1 MQAVIVLAFC
11 GWALLGWQGASTVGH
26 NGAIDAAE
34 HLRYAE
40 YLASHWRLPSK
51 SENYEYAS
59 PPLFRATAVVAE
71 KLVRTIPAA
80 AVELRSDTLTRALW
94 LILVTGGACAMT
106 AARRPVRRL
115 GAAALALGA
124 LWGLDEAV
132 MLSKSEPWTA
142 GQLIALAC
150 GAGLV
155 VVTGL
160 IASELWPEN
169 TRRALAAG
177 AFVAAYPVVYRM
189 SIIFHPEMPFAL
201 LCSIAMLLLLRGAR
215 LSWPTRLGWWLGA
228 ACGAAIL
235 TRQPG
240 ALLAL
245 CLLAAA
251 LRAGGRSA
259 RAFALRTAVAIV
271 LLAGPWWVY
280 AGYRW
285 HNPLQSNLLLTP
297 AKMLSGQPPSFF
309 VSAPLRTLVLHPY
322 RPDFTNELFPKL
334 HADLWSDWYGA
345 LHPWIAPSQID
356 RVTASSQSVLGLVGD
371 ALALGGLLLLA
382 LPASLRV
389 ALRRSR
395 APADLGLGV
404 LALVALAAFSVYVA
418 TLIRFPQRDGDP
430 IKSSYLLFTAP
441 CWAIFSV
448 TAWSEVRTRWRRLN
462 KLLVLTAVLYLASYG
477 SDLGGA
483 LAQSAPVG
491 NLGELRNVVDLST
504 FFQQNSPN
512 PGIGGPIELLV
523 GVNENGSRD
532 ATGVTLTIA
541 LSPAMRLLGRPYV
554 LQGRC
559 GATVPIHCDLG
570 EIPGGTSTYI
580 RFGVD
585 VTAGGPQTMTAH
597 AASGQIDFNP
607 ADNTSSYTVNLG
619 PG

>member
-1 MQAVIVLAFC
+1 
-11 GWALLGWQGASTVGH
+11 VGH

-40 YLASHWRLPSK
+40 YLASHWALPSK

-59 PPLFRATAVVAE
+59 PPLFQATAVVAE
-71 KLVRTIPAA
+71 KLVRTVPAA
-80 AVELRSDTLTRALW
+80 AMELRSDTLTRGLW
-94 LILVTGGACAMT
+94 LILVTAGACAMT
-106 AARRPVRRL
+106 VTRRRFRLL
-115 GAAALALGA
+115 GATALALGG

-150 GAGLV
+150 GAGLI

-160 IASELWPEN
+160 IARELWPGD

-201 LCSIAMLLLLRGAR
+201 LSGIAMLQLLRGAR
-215 LSWPTRLGWWLGA
+215 LGWPTRLGWWLGA

-251 LRAGGRSA
+251 LRVGGRA
-259 RAFALRTAVAIV
+259 VGAFTLRAALAIV
-271 LLAGPWWVY
+271 LIAGPWWIY
-280 AGYRW
+280 ATYRW

-297 AKMLSGQPPSFF
+297 AKMLSGQPASFF
-309 VSAPLRTLVLHPY
+309 ISAPLRALVLHPY
-322 RPDFTNELFPKL
+322 RPDFTNELLPKL

-345 LHPWIAPSQID
+345 LHPWIAPSRID
-356 RVTASSQSVLGLVGD
+356 RVTASSQSVLGFVGD
-371 ALALGGLLLLA
+371 ALALAGLVLLA
-382 LPASLRV
+382 LPATLRV

-395 APADLGLGV
+395 APADLGLGL
-404 LALVALAAFSVYVA
+404 LALVAVAAFAVYVA

-448 TAWSEVRTRWRRLN
+448 TAWAEVRARWRALN
-462 KLLVLTAVLYLASYG
+462 VLLMVAAVLYLASYG
-477 SDLGGA
+477 TDLGGA

-491 NLGELRNVVDLST
+491 NLGELRNAVDLST

-523 GVNENGSRD
+523 GVNENGGQD
-532 ATGVTLTIA
+532 ATGVTLTVD
-541 LSPAMRLLGRPYV
+541 LSPAMKLLGAPYV
-554 LQGRC
+554 PQGRC
-559 GATVPIHCDLG
+559 SHTAPIRCDLG
-570 EIPGGTSTYI
+570 EIRGGQSTYI

-585 VTAGGPQTMTAH
+585 VNAGGAQTMTAT
-597 AASGQIDFNP
+597 ATSGEIDFNP
-607 ADNTSSYTVNLG
+607 RDNTSSHTVNLG